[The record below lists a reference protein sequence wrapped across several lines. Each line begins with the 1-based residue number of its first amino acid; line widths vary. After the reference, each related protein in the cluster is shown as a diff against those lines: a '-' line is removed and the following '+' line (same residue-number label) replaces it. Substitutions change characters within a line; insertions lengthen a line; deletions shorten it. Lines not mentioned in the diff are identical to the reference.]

1 MFPRNHLRYA
11 RSSGSAKA
19 VRSRRSCFSTSWT
32 RPFRQPRQL
41 RTSVNRRRRNLR
53 EKNIPFG
60 AKGPQVIRSSA
71 SSFSSDAQVQA
82 QSECSFCV
90 LFVRT
95 LEKMLPKERTEVK
108 NTCSASTNPQLLRWL
123 SFCVLQSAVIDVL
136 EEVCSILPSAYHSQC
151 QALVGKISKTVLDA
165 ILSYA
170 TPQAICSLL
179 HMCKGQEAPL
189 FGQWTNKCSMK
200 LCSCI
205 WTPCNDN

>member
-11 RSSGSAKA
+11 RYSGSAKA
-19 VRSRRSCFSTSWT
+19 ARSRRSCFSTSWT
-32 RPFRQPRQL
+32 RPFRQPRRL
-41 RTSVNRRRRNLR
+41 ITSVNRRRRNLR
-53 EKNIPFG
+53 EKNIPFR
-60 AKGPQVIRSSA
+60 AKGPRWFA
-71 SSFSSDAQVQA
+71 HLLPLFASDAQVQTP
-82 QSECSFCV
+82 SECSFCV

-108 NTCSASTNPQLLRWL
+108 HTCLASTNPQLLRWL
-123 SFCVLQSAVIDVL
+123 SLRVLQSAVIDLL
-136 EEVCSILPSAYHSQC
+136 EEVCNILPLAYHSQC

-189 FGQWTNKCSMK
+189 FGQWTNKRSMK

-205 WTPCNDN
+205 WTPLNDN